1 MEEINNMTDSSENK
15 PNEVPPLPSSF
26 SLISTL
32 GVVAMLSGF
41 LVVLI
46 YEFTKPII
54 AENQRLATER
64 AIFKVLPNANSRLT
78 FVISDGKIEP
88 ADDKTRGE
96 LIYAGY
102 NKDNQFVGMAL
113 NAAAQGYQGIVQL
126 LYGYNPDT
134 GCITG
139 YDVLKSTETPGFGTK
154 ITSDEAFLAN
164 FNCLDAKINPEQT
177 GLINVIKTV
186 RHGTK
191 KNPWEIDAISGSTI
205 TSNAVGRMFN
215 QSGQKLHPVIARNLT
230 RLKTAKTPERGD
242 HGQLN

>member
-1 MEEINNMTDSSENK
+1 MSSSLDNKPPENN

-41 LVVLI
+41 LVVLV
-46 YEFTKPII
+46 YEYTKPII
-54 AENQRLATER
+54 AENQRIATER
-64 AIFKVLPNANSRLT
+64 AIFKVLPNATSRLT
-78 FVISDGKIEP
+78 FVINEGKITL
-88 ADDKTRGE
+88 ADDKTSGE

-102 NKDNQFVGMAL
+102 DANNQFVGMAL
-113 NAAAQGYQGIVQL
+113 NAAEQGYQDIVKL
-126 LYGYNPDT
+126 LYGYQPET

-164 FNCLDAKINPEQT
+164 FNCLDAKVNPEQS

-191 KNPWEIDAISGSTI
+191 QNPWEIDAISGSTI

-215 QSGQKLHPVIARNLT
+215 QSGQLLHPIIVKNLML
-230 RLKTAKTPERGD
+230 LKTAKQTKRSE
-242 HGQLN
+242 HE